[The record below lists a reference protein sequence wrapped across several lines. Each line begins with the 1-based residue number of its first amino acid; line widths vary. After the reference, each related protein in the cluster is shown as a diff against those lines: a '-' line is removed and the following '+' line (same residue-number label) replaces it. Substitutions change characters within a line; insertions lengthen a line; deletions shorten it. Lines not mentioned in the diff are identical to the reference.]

1 MTHTWA
7 AVVFIGVGGIACIGA
22 LALFIRDVRFR
33 QRAIRSVGL
42 VRERHV
48 KSSPDP
54 DGGSMQLVRV
64 AIEYEDESGV
74 RHQATSPIVSGGGI
88 SWGRAGQPGAAGI
101 GPPECAVGDRV
112 PILYDPAH
120 PENIRIATAINRWFG
135 IAVMAMVGA
144 GLLATGLALANGA
157 AG

>member
-7 AVVFIGVGGIACIGA
+7 AVVFVGAGGVSCIGA
-22 LALFIRDVRFR
+22 LALVIRDVRFR

-64 AIEYEDESGV
+64 AVEYEDESGV
-74 RHQATSPIVSGGGI
+74 RH
-88 SWGRAGQPGAAGI
+88 
-101 GPPECAVGDRV
+101 
-112 PILYDPAH
+112 
-120 PENIRIATAINRWFG
+120 
-135 IAVMAMVGA
+135 
-144 GLLATGLALANGA
+144 
-157 AG
+157 